1 MSHNINN
8 LTLKIIY
15 YHNLNLQLFPKRI
28 RIMKNIN
35 NKLKRDAM
43 AKDRKHPLFKKYSQE
58 AKVRIL
64 LAAEIYDARNRKG
77 LSQQKLAKNIKTTQK
92 EISKIENGQI
102 NVGVDLIYE
111 MAKNLDLKFRIGK
124 TRIL

>member
-1 MSHNINN
+1 MKTTNN
-8 LTLKIIY
+8 SK
-15 YHNLNLQLFPKRI
+15 LN
-28 RIMKNIN
+28 
-35 NKLKRDAM
+35 RDAM
-43 AKDRKHPLFKKYSQE
+43 AKARKHPLFKKYSQE
-58 AKVRIL
+58 AKARIL
-64 LAAEIYDARNRKG
+64 LAAEIYNARTRKG

-111 MAKNLDLKFRIGK
+111 IAKNLDLKFRIGK